1 MSVIFETLKKL
12 RSSAE
17 GEKQRRSR
25 LKRYRNI
32 YSFRRMLL
40 SPLGILTVAVLLII
54 VGLVVSYA
62 AEVLSNYFPH
72 KNKTP
77 VLPEAEITLPAEV
90 DGSPEDET
98 FGKNQATH
106 QASET
111 GHENGRNEDLPEPL
125 TDVTVGEIKPGIRPP
140 PSSDLKKSDP
150 PDALSAQYF
159 TPKTQMTHEKPSGEI
174 EPTAGRLL
182 LPRGPVSPSVEPG
195 EAASRPTEGKMSRAE
210 RIHLANVRET
220 RNINRL
226 VSKIEESITKGH
238 MDNAKAHIDK
248 LARLKGEQDSYVLK
262 LRAFWHMCQGDFK
275 APASLLAAVLAKEQD
290 DLEAG
295 INMAIVEIKTD
306 RLDKARKRLEKLREI
321 YPANSFIEEII
332 QKMGR

>member
-40 SPLGILTVAVLLII
+40 SPLGVLAVAVLLII

-159 TPKTQMTHEKPSGEI
+159 PPKTQMTHVKPSGEI

-195 EAASRPTEGKMSRAE
+195 ETASRPTEGKMSRAE

-238 MDNAKAHIDK
+238 MDDAKAHIDK
-248 LARLKGEQDSYVLK
+248 LARLKGDWNQWEEK
-262 LRAFWHMCQGDFK
+262 RRK
-275 APASLLAAVLAKEQD
+275 AAKKRMILLGHEEEGEISIRSHTLHLVSHDAVHLAQ
-290 DLEAG
+290 
-295 INMAIVEIKTD
+295 I
-306 RLDKARKRLEKLREI
+306 ARQL
-321 YPANSFIEEII
+321 
-332 QKMGR
+332 MGSS